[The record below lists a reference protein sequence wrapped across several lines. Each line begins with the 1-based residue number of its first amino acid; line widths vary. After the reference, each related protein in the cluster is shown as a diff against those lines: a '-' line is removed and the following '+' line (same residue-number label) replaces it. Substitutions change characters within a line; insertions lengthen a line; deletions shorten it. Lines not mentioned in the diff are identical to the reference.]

1 MANKGKFLSLI
12 LVVLMM
18 MAAAITVNKTIF
30 GHSLE
35 KTSPKEEQ
43 SITESDEVTVL
54 PDGNVIIHTKGM
66 PKTVDG
72 YAGPVPLDIY
82 ITDGK
87 ISEVKALPNAETPS
101 FFKRASQLLS
111 EWNGKTPS
119 EALEMRVDAVSGATY
134 SSDAIMSNVYAG
146 LAHYQKVSG
155 KPASNTP
162 WKIWVALA
170 VTLAACIAWFIH
182 ARIRKTQN

>member
-72 YAGPVPLDIY
+72 YAG
-82 ITDGK
+82 
-87 ISEVKALPNAETPS
+87 
-101 FFKRASQLLS
+101 
-111 EWNGKTPS
+111 
-119 EALEMRVDAVSGATY
+119 
-134 SSDAIMSNVYAG
+134 
-146 LAHYQKVSG
+146 LAHYQNVSG